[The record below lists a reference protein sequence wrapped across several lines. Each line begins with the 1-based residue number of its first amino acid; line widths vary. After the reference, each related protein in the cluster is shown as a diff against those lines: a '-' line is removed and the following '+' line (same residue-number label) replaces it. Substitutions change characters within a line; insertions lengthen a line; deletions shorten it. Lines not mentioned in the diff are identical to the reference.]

1 MPQTTSKS
9 QEIHIPGPAS
19 MDPQGSAKEISTR
32 NPRKRYTRA
41 SKAKP
46 YDRIQAQEQNLPSAN
61 LPVLVT
67 TTTAEVGRRRS
78 RVPHAVRFRH
88 ISLGCYVPGCSYTCT
103 TVKNPVNS
111 LNSHLDHRIKKG
123 DEPHKKAMKIWNT
136 EKKKVEGR
144 EVVIAALESL
154 GEDYDSIVIE
164 KKVVLWLESLENWED
179 YFSEAEILV
188 IRKRK
193 TGEMIGDTGGE
204 VAPTAA
210 GLGDI
215 KVEDIYD
222 DTQDAEGDVDD
233 EYISGI
239 MTPDSPSQWT
249 VIQHG
254 GKWVLSK
261 QLVCYCI
268 YGEFPRRKHDAK
280 LLFSSYSR

>member
-1 MPQTTSKS
+1 
-9 QEIHIPGPAS
+9 
-19 MDPQGSAKEISTR
+19 MDPQGSAKEVSTR

-41 SKAKP
+41 SRAKP
-46 YDRIQAQEQNLPSAN
+46 YDRIQAQEQNPSSAN
-61 LPVLVT
+61 LPALVT
-67 TTTAEVGRRRS
+67 TTTAEVGRRRP

-111 LNSHLDHRIKKG
+111 LNSHLDYRIKKG
-123 DEPHKKAMKIWNT
+123 DEPHKKAMKVWNT

-261 QLVCYCI
+261 QFVCYCI